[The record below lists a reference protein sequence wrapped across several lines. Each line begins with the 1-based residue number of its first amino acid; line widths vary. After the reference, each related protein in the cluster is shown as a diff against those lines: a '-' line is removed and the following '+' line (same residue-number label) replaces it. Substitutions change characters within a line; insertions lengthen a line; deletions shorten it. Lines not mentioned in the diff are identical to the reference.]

1 MYSRDRIVMSRKD
14 TILRSWLAA
23 GTGAALLAFGAV
35 SAQAATADELLMKSL
50 GSTDN
55 INPVVAE
62 SFKRFAAGLTPEQ
75 RELAMKCWKDNVCE
89 TGRGDVTVALAD
101 GFGEN
106 VWRQVTKMEFI
117 MEALTYPN
125 VKKIIYTSGR
135 NDPTKSISDLRSLIA
150 QGVNVIVVFA
160 DASTAL
166 LPTIKEATEAGITV
180 VLHNGTYVGGE
191 PGKDYLATVSEN
203 LCDLGTGM
211 VKAVAENSGK
221 EEIAIVELGGTPGNG
236 LSAAW
241 QKCSDDEIAKHPN
254 MKLLGKADT
263 NWTQEGSFQAM
274 SGFLA
279 QNDSVDGVVYEYAD
293 GFRGG
298 LRAFQEAGKEP
309 NVVVALR
316 TDEQGLF
323 CDWEKINDPDFKI
336 FFASGHNFQS
346 GVALTAGM
354 MKLAGQEVPVLVDIP
369 FKFRQVTKGMCNPD
383 LPQDASV
390 STRLD
395 NDTLKAMFAK

>member
-1 MYSRDRIVMSRKD
+1 MISANKKWR
-14 TILRSWLAA
+14 
-23 GTGAALLAFGAV
+23 ALGLL
-35 SAQAATADELLMKSL
+35 SAATMLISLAPSISYAADAKELMMKSL
-50 GSTDN
+50 GTTENVGPIVED
-55 INPVVAE
+55 
-62 SFKRFAAGLTPEQ
+62 SFTRFAKGLSAEQ
-75 RELAMKCWKDNVCE
+75 RELALKCWKDSVCE
-89 TGRGDVTVALAD
+89 TGHGDLTVALAD

-125 VKKIIYTSGR
+125 IKKIIYTSAR
-135 NDPTKSISDLRSLIA
+135 SDTSKAISDLRSLIA

-191 PGKDYLATVSEN
+191 PGKDYLTTVAED
-203 LCDLGTGM
+203 LCKLGSGM
-211 VKAVAENSGK
+211 IKAVADTQKKDS
-221 EEIAIVELGGTPGNG
+221 ISVVELGGTPGNG

-241 QKCSDDEIAKHPN
+241 QKCSDEELAKHSN

-263 NWTQEGSFQAM
+263 NWTQEGAFQAM
-274 SGFLA
+274 AGFLA
-279 QNDSVDGVVYEYAD
+279 QNDHVDGVVYEYAD

-298 LRAFQEAGKEP
+298 LRAWQEANKKP
-309 NVVVALR
+309 DVTVALR

-323 CDWEKINDPDFKI
+323 CDWEKANDPNFHI

-346 GVALTAGM
+346 GVALTAAM
-354 MKLAGQEVPVLVDIP
+354 TKLAGKDVPATVEIP
-369 FKFRQVTKGMCNPD
+369 FQFREVTKGMCNPN
-383 LPQDASV
+383 LPLDASV

-395 NDTLKAMFAK
+395 GDMLKAMFAK

>member
-1 MYSRDRIVMSRKD
+1 MHAMSGKWRA
-14 TILRSWLAA
+14 WAA
-23 GTGAALLAFGAV
+23 PCMAAALLALTAG
-35 SAQAATADELLMKSL
+35 SSQAATAEELMMKSL
-50 GSTDN
+50 GTTEN

-75 RELAMKCWKDNVCE
+75 RELALKCWKESVCE
-89 TGRGDVTVALAD
+89 TGHGDLTVALAD

-125 VKKIIYTSGR
+125 IAKIIYTSAR
-135 NDPTKSISDLRSLIA
+135 ADPTKAINDLRGLIA
-150 QGVNVIVVFA
+150 QGVNVIVIFA

-191 PGKDYLATVSEN
+191 PGKDYLTTVSEN

-211 VKAVAENSGK
+211 IDAVEKNSGK
-221 EEIAIVELGGTPGNG
+221 PEIGVVELGGTPGNG

-241 QKCSDDEIAKHPN
+241 QKCSDDELAKYSN

-263 NWTQEGSFQAM
+263 NWTQEGTFQAM

-279 QNDSVDGVVYEYAD
+279 QNDTVDGVVYEYAD

-298 LRAFQEAGKEP
+298 LRAYQEAGKEP

-323 CDWEKINDPDFKI
+323 CDWEKVNDPDFKI

-346 GVALTAGM
+346 GIALTAGM
-354 MKLAGQEVPVLVDIP
+354 MSLEGQDIP
-369 FKFRQVTKGMCNPD
+369 VVVDVPFRFRQVTKGMCNPD

-390 STRLD
+390 STRVD
-395 NDTLKAMFAK
+395 DDMLKAMFAQ

>member
-1 MYSRDRIVMSRKD
+1 MQGTPRFWRNWRAAG
-14 TILRSWLAA
+14 LAA
-23 GTGAALLAFGAV
+23 ACFAFSAGASHAM
-35 SAQAATADELLMKSL
+35 TAEELEMKSL
-50 GSTDN
+50 GTTEN

-75 RELAMKCWKDNVCE
+75 RDLALKCWKDNGCE
-89 TGRGDVTVALAD
+89 TGHGDLTVALAD

-117 MEALTYPN
+117 MEALSYPE
-125 VKKIIYTSGR
+125 VSKIIYTSAR
-135 NDPTKSISDLRSLIA
+135 ADPTKAISDLRGLIA
-150 QGVNVIVVFA
+150 QGADVIVVFA

-191 PGKDYLATVSEN
+191 PGTDFLATVSED
-203 LCDLGTGM
+203 LCKLGTGM
-211 VKAVAENSGK
+211 VDAVKQNAGK
-221 EEIAIVELGGTPGNG
+221 DEIAMVELGGTPGNG

-241 QKCSDDEIAKHPN
+241 QKCADEEVAKVGGITV
-254 MKLLGKADT
+254 LGKADT
-263 NWTQEGSFQAM
+263 NWTQEGTFQAM

-279 QNDSVDGVVYEYAD
+279 QNDSVDGVIYEYAD

-298 LRAFQEAGKEP
+298 LRAWQEAGKEP

-323 CDWEKINDPDFKI
+323 CDWEKANDPDFKI

-346 GVALTAGM
+346 GVALTAAM
-354 MKLAGQEVPVLVDIP
+354 MKRAGQDVPVVVDIP
-369 FKFRQVTKGMCNPD
+369 FSFREVVKGMCNPD

-395 NDTLKAMFAK
+395 ADMLKAMFAQ

>member
-1 MYSRDRIVMSRKD
+1 MHGTSGKWRGWVVPGVAAAC
-14 TILRSWLAA
+14 LALSA
-23 GTGAALLAFGAV
+23 G
-35 SAQAATADELLMKSL
+35 SSNAATADELMMKSM
-50 GSTDN
+50 GTTAN

-62 SFKRFAAGLTPEQ
+62 SFKRAAAGLTPEQ
-75 RELAMKCWKDNVCE
+75 RELAMKCWKDSVCE

-117 MEALTYPN
+117 TEALSYPN
-125 VKKIIYTSGR
+125 IAKIIYTSGR

-150 QGVNVIVVFA
+150 QGVDVIVVFA

-211 VKAVAENSGK
+211 IKAVADNSGK
-221 EEIAIVELGGTPGNG
+221 ETIGVVELGGTPGNG

-241 QKCSDDEIAKHPN
+241 QKCSDDEIAKHAN
-254 MKLLGKADT
+254 MTLLGKADT

-279 QNDSVDGVVYEYAD
+279 QNENVDGVVYEYAD

-298 LRAFQEAGKEP
+298 LRAWQEAGKEP

-323 CDWEKINDPDFKI
+323 CDWEKANDPDFKI

-346 GVALTAGM
+346 GIALTAGM
-354 MKLAGQEVPVLVDIP
+354 MKLAGQDVPVVVDVP
-369 FKFRQVTKGMCNPD
+369 FSFRQVTKGMCNPD

-395 NDTLKAMFAK
+395 GDMLKAMFAQ

>member
-1 MYSRDRIVMSRKD
+1 MSRTWK
-14 TILRSWLAA
+14 WAA
-23 GTGAALLAFGAV
+23 SGIAGAALAVAAV
-35 SAQAATADELLMKSL
+35 SVQAATQEELEMKSL
-50 GSTDN
+50 GTTEN

-62 SFKRFAAGLTPEQ
+62 SFKRAAAGLTAEQ
-75 RELAMKCWKDNVCE
+75 RELAMKCWKDSVCE
-89 TGRGDVTVALAD
+89 TGHGDVTVALAD

-117 MEALTYPN
+117 VEALSYPN
-125 VKKIIYTSGR
+125 IAKIIYTSGR

-150 QGVNVIVVFA
+150 QKVNVIVVFA

-166 LPTIKEATEAGITV
+166 LPTIKEATEAGSIV
-180 VLHNGTYVGGE
+180 ILHNGTYVGGE

-211 VKAVAENSGK
+211 IKAVAESTAGK
-221 EEIAIVELGGTPGNG
+221 DSVSVVELGGTPGNG
-236 LSAAW
+236 LSAGW
-241 QKCSDDEIAKHPN
+241 QKCSDEEIAKHPN
-254 MKLLGKADT
+254 MTLLGKADT

-298 LRAFQEAGKEP
+298 LRAWQEAGIEP

-323 CDWEKINDPDFKI
+323 CDWEKVNDPDFKI

-346 GVALTAGM
+346 GIALTAGM
-354 MKLAGQEVPVLVDIP
+354 MKLAGQDIPTVVDVP
-369 FKFRQVTKGMCNPD
+369 FKFRQVTKGMCNPE
-383 LPQDASV
+383 LPLDAAV

-395 NDTLKAMFAK
+395 NDMLKAMFKN

>member
-1 MYSRDRIVMSRKD
+1 MSAPSMARD
-14 TILRSWLAA
+14 A
-23 GTGAALLAFGAV
+23 
-35 SAQAATADELLMKSL
+35 SALLMKSL
-50 GSTDN
+50 GQNDN

-62 SFKRFAAGLTPEQ
+62 TFKIVAQDLTPAQ
-75 RELAMKCWKDNVCE
+75 RELALKCWKDSVCE
-89 TGRGDVTVALAD
+89 TGQGDLTVALAD

-117 MEALTYPN
+117 VQALKYPN

-150 QGVNVIVVFA
+150 QKANIIVVFA

-166 LPTIKEATEAGITV
+166 LPTIQEATQAGITV

-191 PGKDYLATVSEN
+191 AGKDYLTTVSEN
-203 LCDLGTGM
+203 LCNLGNGM
-211 VKAVAENSGK
+211 IDAVGTAGKADANV
-221 EEIAIVELGGTPGNG
+221 VELGGTPGNG

-241 QKCSDDEIAKHPN
+241 QKCADEQMAKKYPK
-254 MKLLGKADT
+254 MTLLGKADT
-263 NWTQEGSFQAM
+263 NWTQEGTFTAI

-279 QNDSVDGVVYEYAD
+279 QGKEIDGIIYEYSD

-298 LRAFQEAGKEP
+298 LRAYQEAKKAP

-323 CDWEKINDPDFKI
+323 CDWEKVNDPNFKI

-346 GVALTAGM
+346 AIALTAAM
-354 MKLAGQEVPVLVDIP
+354 MKLSGADIPTTVDVP
-369 FKFRQVTKGMCNPD
+369 FKFRQVEKGMCNPD

-390 STRLD
+390 SSTLD
-395 NDTLKAMFAK
+395 DQMLKAMFQK

>member
-1 MYSRDRIVMSRKD
+1 MHAISGMWRA
-14 TILRSWLAA
+14 WAA
-23 GTGAALLAFGAV
+23 PCVAAALLALTAG
-35 SAQAATADELLMKSL
+35 SSQAATAEELMMKSL
-50 GSTDN
+50 GTTEN

-62 SFKRFAAGLTPEQ
+62 SFKRFAVGLTPEQ
-75 RELAMKCWKDNVCE
+75 RQLALKCWKESVCE
-89 TGRGDVTVALAD
+89 TGHGDLTVALAD

-125 VKKIIYTSGR
+125 IAKIIYTSAR
-135 NDPTKSISDLRSLIA
+135 ADPTKAINDLRGLIA
-150 QGVNVIVVFA
+150 QGVNVIVIFA

-166 LPTIKEATEAGITV
+166 LPTIKEATDAGITV

-191 PGKDYLATVSEN
+191 PGKDYLTTVSEN

-211 VKAVAENSGK
+211 IDAVEKNSGK
-221 EEIAIVELGGTPGNG
+221 PEIGVVELGGTPGNG

-241 QKCSDDEIAKHPN
+241 QKCSDDELAKYPN

-263 NWTQEGSFQAM
+263 NWTQEGTFQAM

-279 QNDSVDGVVYEYAD
+279 QNDTVDGVVYEYAD

-298 LRAFQEAGKEP
+298 LRAYQEAGKEP

-323 CDWEKINDPDFKI
+323 CDWEKANDPDFKI

-346 GVALTAGM
+346 GIALTAGM
-354 MKLAGQEVPVLVDIP
+354 MSLAGQDIP
-369 FKFRQVTKGMCNPD
+369 VVVDVPFRFRQVTKGMCNPD

-390 STRLD
+390 STRVD
-395 NDTLKAMFAK
+395 DDMLKVMFAQ